1 MHVVPSRILRAVET
15 IKYKLP
21 IVMALSLTA
30 ALRTDN
36 NAGCINAQ
44 HVLFFDNIMSY
55 KYYGHRPPSN
65 CKDASSNLAAR
76 RPSI

>member
-36 NAGCINAQ
+36 NTGCITAQ
-44 HVLFFDNIMSY
+44 HVLFSDNIMSY
-55 KYYGHRPPSN
+55 KYYGHRAPSN
-65 CKDASSNLAAR
+65 CEDASSDLAAR